1 MSSRRCDGVDKRQ
14 LEQFLQEIARFRA
27 EERSQQRAWRSL
39 GDSIRRNQAL
49 LASRNVTLVPILESF
64 DSEDEEEDEEEE
76 DAYSTVAEDELS
88 GESNAESGDEEA
100 QDLEEY
106 SRLLHEF
113 AEAKDEEEEWIRD
126 VELQLMGK
134 VRDSLINL
142 MACQLVVKQQ
152 EQKQEQGSSS
162 RVEVKQQR
170 RSSVQDAVLESRR
183 ARAEEIRRQSEK
195 AAKKVQR
202 AKARQLK
209 AGRAL
214 VRALRQ
220 RRQVKKEENNLKKGK
235 KRADWADLKKDAE
248 RELQRH
254 LASLV
259 EQVHI

>member
-1 MSSRRCDGVDKRQ
+1 MSSRRCEEVDKRQ
-14 LEQFLQEIARFRA
+14 LERFLEEIARFRA
-27 EERSQQRAWRSL
+27 EERSQQRTWRAL

-49 LASRNVTLVPILESF
+49 LATRNVSLAPILESL
-64 DSEDEEEDEEEE
+64 DSEDDEEEEEE

-88 GESNAESGDEEA
+88 GESGDEDA

-152 EQKQEQGSSS
+152 EKNQEQAGNSS

-220 RRQVKKEENNLKKGK
+220 RRQVKKEEKTLKKGK
-235 KRADWADLKKDAE
+235 KRVDWAELKKDAE

-254 LASLV
+254 LANLV
-259 EQVHI
+259 EQVRI